1 MLNLLLDVST
11 AWMGASIGAGLCAIG
26 AGIGIGQIG
35 GRAVEAIGRQPE
47 ALGKIQGAAL
57 VIAALIEAIA
67 LFGVVLCFIV
77 AVNDGGDAA
86 RAAADAVANAGN

>member
-1 MLNLLLDVST
+1 MLNTLLDMAV
-11 AWMGASIGAGLCAIG
+11 ALMGASIGAGLSAIG

-35 GRAVEAIGRQPE
+35 GKAVEAIGRQPE

-67 LFGVVLCFIV
+67 LFGIVVSVLVVFK
-77 AVNDGGDAA
+77 
-86 RAAADAVANAGN
+86 